1 VTHSVLTRAVGIALP
16 LAAVFVVAACGSNSN
31 SGGSSS
37 GGSSSGSSSSGSSSS
52 NSSSGSG
59 TTAASTSG
67 TVITTRSGPDGTYL
81 AGGSGRAVY
90 LWTADSSNSSM
101 CSGACASA
109 WPPVIATGH
118 LTASGGAASA
128 DLGTIMRSD
137 GTKQVTYGGHPLY
150 YFAGDSGAGMTNGQG
165 SNGFGAKWWL
175 ITPSS
180 AAALT
185 STGSTANSGG
195 SSSSPSGG
203 SSGSSGGTSGGST
216 WS

>member
-1 VTHSVLTRAVGIALP
+1 VTHSVLARAVGIALP
-16 LAAVFVVAACGSNSN
+16 LAAVLVVAACGSNSS

-37 GGSSSGSSSSGSSSS
+37 GGSSSGSSSTSGSSS
-52 NSSSGSG
+52 GGG

-81 AGGSGRAVY
+81 AAGSGRAVY

-109 WPPVIATGH
+109 WPPVIAKGN
-118 LTASGGAASA
+118 LTASGAAASA
-128 DLGTIMRSD
+128 DLGTITRSD

-150 YFAGDSGAGMTNGQG
+150 YFAGDSGAGMTNGQA
-165 SNGFGAKWWL
+165 SNSFGAKWWL

-185 STGSTANSGG
+185 TTGSTANSGG
-195 SSSSPSGG
+195 SSSTPSGG